1 MKTLREY
8 IDILE
13 SLEQNVDE
21 GLMKSLAIK
30 LLDKKTPQEVAN
42 SAVSAINKKA
52 PGTKMHN
59 HPNFVDFKRE
69 FHRYVSAA
77 DSGSEAVRR
86 SSDDHVKSLFKKYFS
101 EDSQDLE
108 ETQQVDEEDP
118 VARISRL
125 HQELHRR

>member
-52 PGTKMHN
+52 PGTKMHG
-59 HPNFVDFKRE
+59 HPNFSDFKRE
-69 FHRYVSAA
+69 VHRYVSAA

-86 SSDDHVKSLFKKYFS
+86 SSDDHVKSLFKKYFG
-101 EDSQDLE
+101 EGSQDLE
-108 ETQQVDEEDP
+108 ETQQAEADP
-118 VARISRL
+118 VARITRL
-125 HQELHRR
+125 HQELNRR

>member
-42 SAVSAINKKA
+42 SAISAINKKA
-52 PGTKMHN
+52 PGTKMHG
-59 HPNFVDFKRE
+59 HPNFSDFKRE
-69 FHRYVSAA
+69 VHRYVSAA

-86 SSDDHVKSLFKKYFS
+86 SSDDHVKSLAKKYFS
-101 EDSQDLE
+101 EGDQELE
-108 ETQQVDEEDP
+108 ETQQMEEDP
-118 VARISRL
+118 VARIERL
-125 HQELHRR
+125 AREIQKR